1 LQSKLLLTD
10 PMPTPRL
17 IAFLAVVLF
26 IVMPLIV
33 LLGISLGWF
42 AKSAGPTATSS
53 DEIVL
58 YTSIDEPIA
67 RKVLDAFERES
78 GLRVRLVTD
87 TEASRSVGIAE
98 KLRAEKERRRA
109 DVWWGNEPFH
119 TLRLSREGFFKSL
132 DADIVE
138 GIDPIF
144 IGRDRHWTGV
154 GVRLRVLA
162 IAPEATTVEPSR
174 NAFALDD
181 LTDPKWKGKLVMARP
196 NAGTTAAQ
204 MAALYSVW
212 GQPRFDAWLR
222 GLRANDIALVGGN
235 SIVTQEIAASRFAIG
250 LTDNDDITATQ
261 AGGGV
266 LEQSIPDQASAS
278 GNPLGT
284 LAIPTTVAVVDK
296 SDSRAEAVQLV
307 RFLTSPR
314 TETIL
319 REGGFTIGSTRLQT
333 SARDETT
340 SQVRF
345 VPMSVDYERVADVLP
360 EAVRRATA
368 ILEGREP

>member
-1 LQSKLLLTD
+1 
-10 PMPTPRL
+10 MPTPRL

-162 IAPEATTVEPSR
+162 IAPEATTVQPSR

-333 SARDETT
+333 SARDETN

>member
-1 LQSKLLLTD
+1 
-10 PMPTPRL
+10 MPTPRL
-17 IAFLAVVLF
+17 LAFFAVVLF
-26 IVMPLIV
+26 IIVPLIL

-67 RKVLDAFERES
+67 RKVIEAFEAES
-78 GLRVRLVTD
+78 GQRVRFVTD
-87 TEASRSVGIAE
+87 TEATRSVGIAE

-119 TLRLSREGFFKSL
+119 TLRLAREGFFTSL
-132 DADIVE
+132 DADVAE

-144 IGRDRHWTGV
+144 VGRDRHWVGV

-162 IAPEATTVEPSR
+162 ISHGAETKDPSL
-174 NAFALDD
+174 AALALEN
-181 LTDPKWKGKLVMARP
+181 LTHPKWKGQLVMARP

-212 GQPRFDAWLR
+212 GQERFDAWLR
-222 GLRANDIALVGGN
+222 GLRQNDIALVGGN
-235 SIVTQEIAASRFAIG
+235 SIVTQEIAAARFTIG

-261 AGGGV
+261 AGGGSLTQV
-266 LEQSIPDQASAS
+266 IPDQSSSAS
-278 GNPLGT
+278 SSPLGT
-284 LAIPTTVAVVDK
+284 LAIPTTVARVDRPE
-296 SDSRAEAVQLV
+296 SHPEADKLI
-307 RFLTSPR
+307 RFLASPR
-314 TETIL
+314 TEAIL
-319 REGGFTIGSTRLQT
+319 RESGFTIGSTRPQPGANDT
-333 SARDETT
+333 SSAAIN
-340 SQVRF
+340 F
-345 VPMSVDYERVADVLP
+345 VAMEVEFEKVADALP

>member
-1 LQSKLLLTD
+1 
-10 PMPTPRL
+10 MPTPRL

-26 IVMPLIV
+26 IVLPLIV
-33 LLGISLGWF
+33 LLGLSLGWF

-67 RKVLDAFERES
+67 RKVLEAFEKES

-87 TEASRSVGIAE
+87 TEATRSVGIAE

-119 TLRLSREGFFKSL
+119 TLRLAREGFFKSL
-132 DADIVE
+132 DADVVA

-144 IGRDRHWTGV
+144 IGRDRHWAGV

-162 IAPEATTVEPSR
+162 IAHDATSSDPSLSKLS
-174 NAFALDD
+174 LDD
-181 LTDPKWKGKLVMARP
+181 LIDPKWKGKLVMARP

-212 GQPRFDAWLR
+212 GQERFDAWLR
-222 GLRANDIALVGGN
+222 GLRNNDIALVGGN
-235 SIVTQEIAASRFAIG
+235 SIVTQEIAASRFSIG

-261 AGGGV
+261 AGGGM
-266 LEQSIPDQASAS
+266 LAQRIPDQSSAASTA
-278 GNPLGT
+278 PLGT
-284 LAIPTTVAVVDK
+284 LAIPTTVALVDK
-296 SDSRAEAVQLV
+296 SDSRTEAVTLV

-314 TETIL
+314 TEAIL
-319 REGGFTIGSTRLQT
+319 RESGFTIGSTRLQPAA
-333 SARDETT
+333 SDEAA
-340 SQVRF
+340 SQVNF
-345 VPMSVDYERVADVLP
+345 VPMSVDYERVADALP